1 MPKQKKVEI
10 KEVKKSTKKTKEVEK
25 KPTKSKS
32 VEKKPTITKKT
43 KEVEKKPTKSKS
55 VEKKPTIAK
64 KDTTETIKGRK
75 SVKNETTEKVVKKRA
90 TKPKK
95 DEVPKKKRV
104 PKPPRIKRKWGKI
117 VRISPESLDFLI
129 GREVRILP
137 KSNNS
142 VIYAI
147 VRWPGYEGIPYSFS
161 PNEIEEIEKP
171 TYLVASVK
179 EPLEVG
185 ITEDDE

>member
-32 VEKKPTITKKT
+32 VEKT
-43 KEVEKKPTKSKS
+43 
-55 VEKKPTIAK
+55 K
-64 KDTTETIKGRK
+64 KDTTETTTSKK
-75 SVKNETTEKVVKKRA
+75 SVKNETTKKVVKKRA

-117 VRISPESLDFLI
+117 VRISTESLDFLI

-147 VRWPGYEGIPYSFS
+147 VRWPGYEGIEFSFL

-171 TYLVASVK
+171 TYLVASVN